1 MPEPSE
7 LPPAHTAPPEPFVA
21 DDSLARVRDEVV
33 SCFACPR
40 LVLWRE
46 EAARNPPARFRGQNY
61 WARPIPGWGDPEARL
76 LIIGLAPA
84 AHGGNRVGRVFTGD
98 RSGDWLFRAL
108 HKAGFANQPQ
118 SVSLDDGLTLRDC
131 YIAAACRCAPPAN
144 KPLPDE
150 ARRCRPYLEREMK
163 LLPRLQVLVGLGRIG
178 FDAAFDAARA
188 AKLTTLKARPRFGHG
203 AEVQLNDRMWL
214 LGTFHPSQQNTF
226 TGKLTEPMFDAVWSR
241 AREILSTLEHG
252 PRIETETARIE
263 TDFC

>member
-1 MPEPSE
+1 MTELTKLKRT
-7 LPPAHTAPPEPFVA
+7 LPPPHTSPPERCVPN
-21 DDSLARVRDEVV
+21 DLLSLVREEIV

-46 EAARNPPARFRGQNY
+46 EAARNPPARFRGQDY
-61 WARPIPGWGDPEARL
+61 WARPIPGWGDADARL
-76 LIIGLAPA
+76 LIVGLAPA

-118 SVSLDDGLTLRDC
+118 SVSLDDGLALSDC
-131 YIAAACRCAPPAN
+131 FIAAACRCAPPDN
-144 KPLPDE
+144 KPLPSE
-150 ARRCRPYLEREMK
+150 MRACRPYLERELR

-178 FDAAFDAARA
+178 FEAAFDAARA
-188 AKLTTLKARPRFGHG
+188 ANMTALKARPRFGHG
-203 AEVQLNDRMWL
+203 TEVRLSENLTL

-241 AREILSTLEHG
+241 ARSILRG
-252 PRIETETARIE
+252 
-263 TDFC
+263 